1 MSTRNPT
8 PESPVVVIT
17 GGASGIGRTMADR
30 FLQEGFR
37 VHVGDADPRALEE
50 FRAAHRGASGSLAD
64 IANTAQVDALFDEVQ
79 GRYGRLDV
87 LVNNAGIAGRASI
100 EATSLE
106 TWNKALATNATG
118 VFLGM
123 QAVFPHMKER
133 KRGAIVNIASMS
145 GLVAARYPRVELT
158 PNAGYYAAKAGVV
171 VLTKLGAT
179 QFGPHGI
186 RVNAVCPGVIKTD
199 MSADS
204 FADPERLAY
213 FKAVIPFDRFGAVDD
228 VAHAV
233 AFLASDMA
241 GFINGVALPVD
252 GGQTAKS

>member
-1 MSTRNPT
+1 MLRGKI
-8 PESPVVVIT
+8 VLVT
-17 GGASGIGRTMADR
+17 GGAQGMGA
-30 FLQEGFR
+30 
-37 VHVGDADPRALEE
+37 HDAEVMLKHGAKLVITDINAE
-50 FRAAHRGASGSLAD
+50 RGAATEKRLSALGPCTFMVHDVTDEAAWQRVVAAT
-64 IANTAQVDALFDEVQ
+64 IAKHGA
-79 GRYGRLDV
+79 LDV